1 MAAND
6 QDNAPQGVNSI
17 SQGEAVDARPL
28 ASEPVPSP
36 DDIEHQSERQAKIAA
51 LPNRSVDPKKAVILA
66 AVACGAIVLGFSTI
80 DALRGDP
87 TERAEKAEKP
97 DERNLANYDPKTI
110 IAPTLASAGNDPNA
124 PVSPSEVPALDGSQA
139 PPAGGANA
147 KPQKSEGQVI
157 AEAQR
162 RAGIM
167 AYGGESNGGMG
178 GAVAAATGSNG
189 SALEGLFGA
198 GGRGAGAAAEDGDGG
213 SRRTNL
219 ENMRQTS
226 QIDRVSGRSIG
237 NRDML
242 ILAGSFIPC
251 VLQTAMDSSQPG
263 YVSCIIPRDIY
274 SDNGRVVLL
283 EKGTR
288 VLGEYQTGVQRGKYR
303 LFAVWSRAVTPRGVA
318 IDVGSPAS
326 DALGRSGM
334 AGGVKNFFW
343 ERFGAALLFSTLN
356 DAASIAASEV
366 SDADNVTRVPSQ
378 ASDTILRDTMQI
390 QPVLRIN
397 QGAEVGIMV
406 ARDFDFSNIYGLRL
420 RRPQ

>member
-1 MAAND
+1 MAANEHE
-6 QDNAPQGVNSI
+6 NAPHGDNGI
-17 SQGEAVDARPL
+17 SQGEAVESRPL
-28 ASEPVPSP
+28 ASEPVPDP
-36 DDIEHQSERQAKIAA
+36 EDIERQSERQAKIAA
-51 LPNRSVDPKKAVILA
+51 LPNRSIDPKKAVVLA

-87 TERAEKAEKP
+87 TDATEKAEKP
-97 DERNLANYDPKTI
+97 DERQLANYDPKTI
-110 IAPTLASAGNDPNA
+110 IAPTLAGAPNDPNA
-124 PVSPSEVPALDGSQA
+124 PVPMTEVPALDGSQA
-139 PPAGGANA
+139 PSAGGANT
-147 KPQKSEGQVI
+147 KPQKSEAQVI

-167 AYGGESNGGMG
+167 AYGGESNGGVG
-178 GAVAAATGSNG
+178 GAVAAATGVPFGG
-189 SALEGLFGA
+189 SASA
-198 GGRGAGAAAEDGDGG
+198 GGLLGGSGADGEGEGG

-219 ENMRQTS
+219 ENLRQTS
-226 QIDRVSGRSIG
+226 KIDRVSGRNIG

-303 LFAVWSRAVTPRGVA
+303 LFAVWNRAVTPRGVA

-343 ERFGAALLFSTLN
+343 ERFGAALLFSSLN

-390 QPVLRIN
+390 QPVLQIN

-406 ARDFDFSNIYGLRL
+406 ARDFDFSDIYGLRL
-420 RRPQ
+420 RRAQ

>member
-6 QDNAPQGVNSI
+6 HDNAPHGDNII
-17 SQGEAVDARPL
+17 SQGETVENRPL
-28 ASEPVPSP
+28 ASEPVPDP
-36 DDIEHQSERQAKIAA
+36 EDIERQSERQAKIAA
-51 LPNRSVDPKKAVILA
+51 LPNRSIDPKKAVVLA

-80 DALRGDP
+80 DAMRSDP
-87 TERAEKAEKP
+87 TEKAEKAEKP
-97 DERNLANYDPKTI
+97 DERQLANYDPKSI
-110 IAPTLASAGNDPNA
+110 IAPTLADAPNDPNA
-124 PVSPSEVPALDGSQA
+124 PVPMTEVPALDGSQA
-139 PPAGGANA
+139 PRTGGANGR
-147 KPQKSEGQVI
+147 PQKSEGQVI

-167 AYGGESNGGMG
+167 AYGGENGGGVG
-178 GAVAAATGSNG
+178 GAVAAATGLPMG
-189 SALEGLFGA
+189 GGTGAQGAQLIGASA
-198 GGRGAGAAAEDGDGG
+198 DGDGQGG

-226 QIDRVSGRSIG
+226 QIDRVSGRDIG

-303 LFAVWSRAVTPRGVA
+303 LFAVWNRGDRRRFARQRRAWPFRYGRRREELLLGTLRGRAVVQLAQRCRL
-318 IDVGSPAS
+318 DRRLGS
-326 DALGRSGM
+326 
-334 AGGVKNFFW
+334 
-343 ERFGAALLFSTLN
+343 
-356 DAASIAASEV
+356 
-366 SDADNVTRVPSQ
+366 
-378 ASDTILRDTMQI
+378 
-390 QPVLRIN
+390 
-397 QGAEVGIMV
+397 
-406 ARDFDFSNIYGLRL
+406 L
-420 RRPQ
+420 RRR

>member
-6 QDNAPQGVNSI
+6 HDNAPHGDNII
-17 SQGEAVDARPL
+17 SQGETVENRPL
-28 ASEPVPSP
+28 ASEPVPDP
-36 DDIEHQSERQAKIAA
+36 EDIERQSERQAKIAA
-51 LPNRSVDPKKAVILA
+51 LPNRSIDPKKAVVLA

-80 DALRGDP
+80 DAMRSDP
-87 TERAEKAEKP
+87 TEKAEKAEKP
-97 DERNLANYDPKTI
+97 DERQLANYDPKSI
-110 IAPTLASAGNDPNA
+110 IAPTLADAPNDPNA
-124 PVSPSEVPALDGSQA
+124 PVPMTEVPALDGSQA
-139 PPAGGANA
+139 PRTGGANGR
-147 KPQKSEGQVI
+147 PQKSEGQVI
-157 AEAQR
+157 A
-162 RAGIM
+162 GV
-167 AYGGESNGGMG
+167 G
-178 GAVAAATGSNG
+178 GAVGAATGLPMG
-189 SALEGLFGA
+189 GGTGGQGAQLLGASA
-198 GGRGAGAAAEDGDGG
+198 DGDGQGG

-226 QIDRVSGRSIG
+226 QIDRVSGRDIG

-303 LFAVWSRAVTPRGVA
+303 LFAVWNRAVTPRGVA

-334 AGGVKNFFW
+334 AGGVKNFFL
-343 ERFGAALLFSTLN
+343 ERFGAALLFSSLN

-420 RRPQ
+420 RRGQ